1 MPTIGCADARAY
13 VIADPLHTVAV
24 LLAGK
29 DVQADLRPTRNAF
42 GEFER
47 LMLLMIGRNNT
58 ANVILLTFRGEVR
71 VQFSHQCL
79 RRNGVC
85 AVNLDLIVSL
95 CYRGSR
101 AQDDAIARTVLAAS
115 LIVELRIVEHHHESS
130 VHVILLMAVQESLT
144 RIVGHKLYLDGST
157 GVNQDDILCAALL
170 SPRHLQTAGSQMCAP
185 VQMNRVIIHAL
196 VFHDKAITLSEL
208 QQKRVLWR

>member
-1 MPTIGCADARAY
+1 MT
-13 VIADPLHTVAV
+13 
-24 LLAGK
+24 
-29 DVQADLRPTRNAF
+29 
-42 GEFER
+42 
-47 LMLLMIGRNNT
+47 
-58 ANVILLTFRGEVR
+58 
-71 VQFSHQCL
+71 
-79 RRNGVC
+79 
-85 AVNLDLIVSL
+85 
-95 CYRGSR
+95 
-101 AQDDAIARTVLAAS
+101 AIASTVLAAS

-130 VHVILLMAVQESLT
+130 VHVILLMAVQECLT

-196 VFHDKAITLSEL
+196 VFHDQAITLSGL